1 MSSANRLPKDAPSLM
16 ALAQLVTL
24 SLYSQVKKEGCIVPW
39 DVVKKG
45 LGQSIFFAWPRA
57 QVKGVSEV
65 GSKLIDRLFAQK
77 HPIIDEVSKCVTL
90 YIEQQGI
97 EESKL
102 KNTDFIYLLSRTFE
116 RISGRDPGEF
126 RADQAV
132 LNR

>member
-1 MSSANRLPKDAPSLM
+1 M

-77 HPIIDEVSKCVTL
+77 HPISVTL